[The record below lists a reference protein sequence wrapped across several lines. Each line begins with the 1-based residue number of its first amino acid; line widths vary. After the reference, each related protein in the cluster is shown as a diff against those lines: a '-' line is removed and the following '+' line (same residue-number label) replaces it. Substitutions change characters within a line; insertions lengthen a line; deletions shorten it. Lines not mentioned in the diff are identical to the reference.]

1 MKKSNLQRGYRTPDN
16 KTLKTTY
23 KVSSKAVPG
32 SFTTVTHTAFGVP
45 FATEQ
50 RQTSAF
56 SGAELPKSTTGREIV
71 KEYNKP
77 KYQRDMFGAGHPFDV
92 SSTELKVQG
101 TVDFGETSV
110 PFGVKVKPKVGH
122 PITWFSGV

>member
-1 MKKSNLQRGYRTPDN
+1 MKKSNLQKGYRTPDN

-23 KVSSKAVPG
+23 KVSSKASPG
-32 SFTTVTHTAFGVP
+32 NFTTVTHTVFGVP

-50 RQTSAF
+50 RQTKAF
-56 SGAELPKSTTGREIV
+56 SGAEIDKSPAGREIV

-77 KYQRDMFGAGHPFDV
+77 KYQRDMFGAGHPLDLP
-92 SSTELKVQG
+92 TELKIEG
-101 TVDFGETSV
+101 TVDFGEKSV

>member
-23 KVSSKAVPG
+23 KISSKAAPG
-32 SFTTVTHTAFGVP
+32 SYTTVTHTAFGVP
-45 FATEQ
+45 FATEL
-50 RQTSAF
+50 RQTKAF
-56 SGAELPKSTTGREIV
+56 SGAEISKSTTGREIV
-71 KEYNKP
+71 KHYNKP
-77 KYQRDMFGAGHPFDV
+77 EYQRDMPLHVDSLLP
-92 SSTELKVQG
+92 TELKVEG

-110 PFGVKVKPKVGH
+110 PFGVKVKPKVNH